1 MAETARGIDLVLQD
15 KWKEPGGRGL
25 LTDDPRVRALARVL
39 VTYPEIRYILPNRIS
54 LEPDADPHL
63 LETVARF
70 LGRQEWLVKSVLI
83 R

>member
-1 MAETARGIDLVLQD
+1 
-15 KWKEPGGRGL
+15 
-25 LTDDPRVRALARVL
+25 VL

-70 LGRQEWLVKSVLI
+70 LERQEWFVKSVLI